1 MRYMY
6 HDTIRAFAAAID
18 AKDEY
23 TKNHSS
29 RVARYA
35 VAIAR
40 ELGWQREDVEGLY
53 IAGLLHDIGK
63 IVIDR
68 DVINKESKLTHEER
82 AEIRRHPEISYDILT
97 KIRLPWKDAVTFIRH
112 HHERPD
118 GRGYPDS
125 LVGSQLSDGAKI
137 LALAD
142 AFDAMTT
149 DRPYRQKL
157 SLAEALQEIRKCTGT
172 QFDGNISNV
181 FFNLL
186 AREMRGVGRKAQIL
200 PHVQMTS
207 SMNLDMPDFGYDA

>member
-1 MRYMY
+1 MY

-40 ELGWQREDVEGLY
+40 ELGWRNEDVEGLY
-53 IAGLLHDIGK
+53 VAGLLHDIGK

-68 DVINKESKLTHEER
+68 DVINKGSTLTPREREEI
-82 AEIRRHPEISYDILT
+82 ERHPEISYDILT
-97 KIRLPWKDAVTFIRH
+97 KIRLPWKDTVKFIRH

-125 LVGSQLSDGAKI
+125 LAGAELSDGAKI

-149 DRPYRQKL
+149 DRPYREKL
-157 SLAEALQEIRKCTGT
+157 SLAEALREIKKCIGT
-172 QFDGNISNV
+172 QFDGRISHT
-181 FFNLL
+181 FLNLL
-186 AREMRGVGRKAQIL
+186 EREISGVGKKAQIL
-200 PHVQMTS
+200 PHVQMS
-207 SMNLDMPDFGYDA
+207 RSLNVDMPDFGYDA